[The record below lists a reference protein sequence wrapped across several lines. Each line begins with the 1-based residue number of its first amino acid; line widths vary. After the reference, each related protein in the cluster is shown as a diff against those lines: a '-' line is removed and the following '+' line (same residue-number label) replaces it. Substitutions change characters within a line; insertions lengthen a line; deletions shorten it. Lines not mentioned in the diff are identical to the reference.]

1 MEWDN
6 TLRKGYRVVGGVL
19 PRHLGRHLLFLR
31 YIGDRH
37 ANHIH
42 DIVARRIGDPATVY
56 ADPTAAEALLGWT
69 AQLTLDDIIRTAYAW
84 HASQVAHQ

>member
-31 YIGDRH
+31 YIDDRH
-37 ANHIH
+37 ANHNPQKLWAFQFLSGLVT
-42 DIVARRIGDPATVY
+42 IVNN
-56 ADPTAAEALLGWT
+56 E
-69 AQLTLDDIIRTAYAW
+69 
-84 HASQVAHQ
+84 